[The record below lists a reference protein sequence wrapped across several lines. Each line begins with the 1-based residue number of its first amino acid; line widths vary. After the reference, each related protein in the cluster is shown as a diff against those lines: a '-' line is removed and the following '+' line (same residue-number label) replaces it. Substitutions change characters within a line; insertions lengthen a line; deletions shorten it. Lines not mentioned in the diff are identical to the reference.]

1 MNKIAIYIF
10 LISSLLCST
19 PCIASTI
26 GVNEIQCIIDE
37 IEETSEDVVGAAV
50 AIIQND
56 QVLYKKTFGYKEI
69 NGSPVNDDTLFGL
82 ASVSKA
88 ITATA
93 LAALAEQN
101 IANFED
107 KINIHGINF
116 SLKKILSQTTGY
128 KIRGDSEIE
137 KGVTRKTLLS
147 LINKNNQTKSKTES
161 PYFYSNLV
169 YSLTQDY
176 AQSKG
181 YKLDE
186 LIKTLNIS
194 AYVLPINSNNLASP
208 HSKERDKIA
217 STSNYQKIVPTSAG
231 IFSSL
236 NGMIEFLHII
246 LGNRPNILSKKSLN
260 ELFIPIARADD
271 VFNWNILPFKNSEVE
286 SSYCLGWRK
295 LKLKSRNKSTL
306 IFHSGYINGATAFVG
321 IIPELQIGIVVLANQ
336 SSRFPLKTG
345 LNIWKTMIDKY
356 KL

>member
-101 IANFED
+101 IAHFED
-107 KINIHGINF
+107 KINIQGINL
-116 SLKKILSQTTGY
+116 SLKKILSHTTGY
-128 KIRGDSEIE
+128 RIRGDSEIE

-147 LINKNNQTKSKTES
+147 LINKNNRSQSKTEN
-161 PYFYSNLV
+161 PYFY
-169 YSLTQDY
+169 
-176 AQSKG
+176 
-181 YKLDE
+181 
-186 LIKTLNIS
+186 
-194 AYVLPINSNNLASP
+194 
-208 HSKERDKIA
+208 
-217 STSNYQKIVPTSAG
+217 
-231 IFSSL
+231 
-236 NGMIEFLHII
+236 
-246 LGNRPNILSKKSLN
+246 
-260 ELFIPIARADD
+260 
-271 VFNWNILPFKNSEVE
+271 
-286 SSYCLGWRK
+286 RK
-295 LKLKSRNKSTL
+295 LKLKSRSKSTL

-321 IIPELQIGIVVLANQ
+321 IVPELHVGIVLLANQ

-345 LNIWKTMIDKY
+345 LKIWKEMIEKY